1 MIKTIAVFVIIALT
15 VLIPPVAH
23 KGLKLRGG
31 KMRAALGVNL
41 FSFFTL
47 LSVLTVCMWT
57 GNISVF
63 ADTADAAAAGG
74 LTDGMR
80 YLGAALS
87 TGLACIG
94 AGIAVASSASAA
106 LGAISE
112 DPQIMGK
119 SLIFVALAEGIALY
133 GLIIS
138 LLILFQ

>member
-1 MIKTIAVFVIIALT
+1 MLRTIVLFIIVTLTAAIPIIARY
-15 VLIPPVAH
+15 
-23 KGLKLRGG
+23 GLKLSG
-31 KMRAALGVNL
+31 KKLKTAVGINL

-47 LSVLTVCMWT
+47 MLVFSACMVA
-57 GNISVF
+57 GSYNAF
-63 ADTADAAAAGG
+63 AEPAAEEAAVGG
-74 LTDGMR
+74 MKF
-80 YLGAALS
+80 LGAALS

-94 AGIAVASSASAA
+94 AGIAVSSSAAAA

-112 DPQIMGK
+112 DPRIMGK